1 MTTLTRPK
9 KRPTY
14 TQVLEIARRLS
25 PAEQR
30 RLRDELAKSSGVLLV
45 RPTGST
51 AARRQ
56 GRRLAKTIR
65 AELAE
70 AVTNSLDETMRDMR
84 GRTWS

>member
-14 TQVLEIARRLS
+14 TQVLKIVRRLS

-30 RLRDELAKSSGVLLV
+30 RLRDELARLSGVQLV
-45 RPTGST
+45 RPSEST

-56 GRRLAKTIR
+56 GRRLAKLIR
-65 AELAE
+65 ADLAE
-70 AVTNSLDETMRDMR
+70 AVTNSLDDSLRAMR
-84 GRTWS
+84 GRAWS

>member
-1 MTTLTRPK
+1 MTTLT
-9 KRPTY
+9 RPTY

-45 RPTGST
+45 RPTGSIT
-51 AARRQ
+51 ARRQ

-70 AVTNSLDETMRDMR
+70 AVTNSLDEAMRDMR